1 MILKI
6 NNLNI
11 FFLSQA
17 INNRAS
23 WHNVVKDF
31 SLELFASKVTAL
43 VGSSGSG
50 KSMIA
55 QTILQLNPYTKVNG
69 EIFFENNNILNF
81 SEAKMQNIRGKKIA
95 MIFQDPNTALNPL
108 HKIGKQ
114 IEEAIKIHNQKLSKK
129 EIHLKIL
136 ELLKEV
142 ELMDFKDRLGSY
154 PHQIS
159 GGQKQRVMIAIA
171 IANNPQIL
179 IADEP
184 TTALDSSLQNGI
196 FKLLKKLS
204 QQRNMSILLITHN
217 RKAIAN
223 LADNIVEIGN
233 KIINTNLASRKNFLT
248 QSQDQNYILQVQDLK
263 VNFNKFIALKNIS
276 FELLGGQNLGIIG
289 DSGSG
294 KSTLALALANL
305 IATSGQMIFF
315 EKYNWQ
321 KNTSFL
327 RQKIQIIFQD
337 PFSSL
342 NPRLK
347 IFDIVAEGLRIL
359 KVDQNEIIN
368 LVKNLVAKMHLS
380 LDLLNHYPH
389 QLSGGQ
395 RQRVAIARAL
405 VMQPEILILDEP
417 TSALDFATQNEIL
430 KLLIEIQNLQKI
442 SYIIISHDEE
452 VINIMSDKI
461 IKINAG
467 EIYKN

>member
-11 FFLSQA
+11 FFSNQA
-17 INNRAS
+17 KNDYAS
-23 WHNVVKDF
+23 WHHIVKDF

-55 QTILQLNPYTKVNG
+55 QTILQLNTYAKVSG
-69 EIFFENNNILNF
+69 EIVFDNKNLLNLTE
-81 SEAKMQNIRGKKIA
+81 SQMQKIRGKKIA

-114 IEEAIKIHNQKLSKK
+114 IAEAIKIHNPQLTNQAVN
-129 EIHLKIL
+129 HKII
-136 ELLKEV
+136 ELLQEV
-142 ELMDFKDRLGSY
+142 ELANFQERLDAY

-159 GGQKQRVMIAIA
+159 GGQKQRIMIAIA

-184 TTALDSSLQNGI
+184 TTALDSSLQSGI
-196 FKLLKKLS
+196 FRLLKKLA
-204 QQRNMSILLITHN
+204 QQRNMAILLISHN

-223 LADNIVEIGN
+223 LADNIVEIGS
-233 KIINTNLASRKNFLT
+233 KIITANLASRSNFLV
-248 QSQDQNYILQVQDLK
+248 SSGPHNHILQVQDLQ
-263 VNFNKFIALKNIS
+263 VNFNKFVALKKIN
-276 FELLGGQNLGIIG
+276 FELWAGQNLGIIG
-289 DSGSG
+289 ESGSG
-294 KSTLALALANL
+294 KSTLALALVNL

-321 KNTSFL
+321 KNARFL
-327 RQKIQIIFQD
+327 RSKIQIIFQD
-337 PFSSL
+337 PYASL

-347 IFDIVAEGLRIL
+347 IFDIIAEGLRIL
-359 KVDQNEIIN
+359 KKNPQDIGNIVEN
-368 LVKNLVAKMHLS
+368 LVNKMHLS
-380 LDLLNHYPH
+380 HDLLNYYPH

-405 VMQPEILILDEP
+405 VMEPEILILDEP

-430 KLLIEIQNLQKI
+430 KLLIEIQNSQKI

-452 VINIMSDKI
+452 VIETLSDKV
-461 IKINAG
+461 IKICAG
-467 EIYKN
+467 EIGKN